1 MLSVPQCKM
10 TLGYVSLTVMM
21 ETKMS
26 GSKGITSA
34 VQVPMM
40 LPQGLCVLSV
50 VQLLER
56 GN

>member
-21 ETKMS
+21 EPGMS

-34 VQVPMM
+34 VRVPMM
-40 LPQGLCVLSV
+40 LPQGLYVLSV